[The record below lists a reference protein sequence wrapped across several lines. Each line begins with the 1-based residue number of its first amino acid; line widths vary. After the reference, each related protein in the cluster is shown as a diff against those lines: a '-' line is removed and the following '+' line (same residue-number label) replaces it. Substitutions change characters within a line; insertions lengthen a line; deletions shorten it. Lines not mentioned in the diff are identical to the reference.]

1 MLGQGSYGK
10 VTLVRHKVAHA
21 NETQTAAAGD
31 GGGAHMYKY
40 QREEKTVLAGLTVAG
55 RAFHITLKQVMNAS
69 FTCSVLFGATTVLN
83 AVRGSIG
90 SAFPNLRRRTIV
102 NTK

>member
-1 MLGQGSYGK
+1 
-10 VTLVRHKVAHA
+10 
-21 NETQTAAAGD
+21 
-31 GGGAHMYKY
+31 
-40 QREEKTVLAGLTVAG
+40 LTVAG